1 MWQRF
6 LRAHWNGVL
15 YYCAPGCH
23 PLFQNKVPMLECCHP
38 LKRPHTMSLSP
49 SLITTAL
56 LASING
62 AVAAPM
68 SLDAYLALTGP
79 APTAQI
85 AYGAAPSQYAQLFRP
100 EGSGP
105 FPVVVLVHGG
115 CWTVEFGGITQM
127 RNVAGALAAQGIAVW
142 NVEYRRVDEPGGGY
156 PGTYQDMHAAL
167 DSLQRHAPQYQLDT
181 SRILAMGHSAG
192 GQLVQWI
199 AGREKL
205 PTTSPLYR
213 AQYLPIKNILSL
225 GGLADL
231 RHEKDVIKSS
241 CERDIAQLAGS
252 ASAERPD
259 IYSDTNAA
267 DLMPN
272 GSRTVLATGE
282 LDTISPP
289 RVAHDY
295 AARAIKAGDHAEVL
309 ILPGASHYDEI
320 AASSN
325 AWRMI
330 LPVIRQMLGM
340 ETQ

>member
-1 MWQRF
+1 M
-6 LRAHWNGVL
+6 
-15 YYCAPGCH
+15 P
-23 PLFQNKVPMLECCHP
+23 
-38 LKRPHTMSLSP
+38 TSLPS
-49 SLITTAL
+49 SLIATAL
-56 LASING
+56 LACVHG

-68 SLDAYLALTGP
+68 SLDDYLALNGP

-85 AYGAAPSQYAQLFRP
+85 AYGSAPSQYAQLFRP

-115 CWTVEFGGITQM
+115 CWTVAFGGIGQM
-127 RNVAGALAAQGIAVW
+127 RNVAGALVAQGIAVW

-156 PGTYQDMHAAL
+156 PGTYEDMHAAL
-167 DSLQRHAPQYQLDT
+167 DSLQQHAPRYQLDVK
-181 SRILAMGHSAG
+181 RIVAMGHSAG

-199 AGREKL
+199 AGRDKL
-205 PTTSPLYR
+205 PKSSPLYR
-213 AQYLPIKNILSL
+213 DTFLPIKNILSL

-231 RHEKDVIKSS
+231 RHEKDLIKSS

-252 ASAERPD
+252 ASTERPD

-295 AARAIKAGDHAEVL
+295 AAKAKLAGDHAEVL

-320 AASSN
+320 AATSN

-330 LPVIRQMLGM
+330 LPVIKQMLAV
-340 ETQ
+340 EAK

>member
-1 MWQRF
+1 M
-6 LRAHWNGVL
+6 
-15 YYCAPGCH
+15 
-23 PLFQNKVPMLECCHP
+23 
-38 LKRPHTMSLSP
+38 TMSLP
-49 SLITTAL
+49 HSLIATAL
-56 LASING
+56 LASMHG

-68 SLDAYLALTGP
+68 SLDDYLALQGP

-85 AYGAAPSQYAQLFRP
+85 SYGPAPSQYAQLFRP
-100 EGSGP
+100 PGTGP

-115 CWTVEFGGITQM
+115 CWTVAFGGITQM
-127 RNVAGALAAQGIAVW
+127 HNVAGALAAQGIAVW

-167 DSLQRHAPQYQLDT
+167 DSLQQHAGQYQLDT
-181 SRILAMGHSAG
+181 SRIVAMGHSAG

-199 AGREKL
+199 AGRAQL
-205 PTTSPLYR
+205 PKTSALFR
-213 AQYLPIKNILSL
+213 DKILPVKNILSL

-231 RHEKDVIKSS
+231 RHEKDLIKSS
-241 CERDIAQLAGS
+241 CERDMAQLAGS
-252 ASAERPD
+252 ASSERPD

-267 DLMPN
+267 ELMPN

-295 AARAIKAGDHAEVL
+295 AAKAEKAGDHAEVL

-320 AASSN
+320 AASSP
-325 AWRMI
+325 AWTMI
-330 LPVIRQMLGM
+330 LPVIKQMLAM
-340 ETQ
+340 SEK

>member
-1 MWQRF
+1 MTM
-6 LRAHWNGVL
+6 
-15 YYCAPGCH
+15 
-23 PLFQNKVPMLECCHP
+23 PLP
-38 LKRPHTMSLSP
+38 P
-49 SLITTAL
+49 SLLATAL
-56 LASING
+56 LALPHG
-62 AVAAPM
+62 TVAAPM
-68 SLDAYLALTGP
+68 SLDDYLALTGP
-79 APTAQI
+79 APGVHI

-115 CWTVEFGGITQM
+115 CWTVAFGGITQM

-156 PGTYQDMHAAL
+156 PGTYEDMHAAL
-167 DSLQRHAPQYQLDT
+167 DSLQQHASRYQLDT
-181 SRILAMGHSAG
+181 GRIVAMGHSAG

-199 AGREKL
+199 AGREQL
-205 PTTSPLYR
+205 PKSSPLYR
-213 AQYLPIKNILSL
+213 DKYLPVKNILSL

-231 RHEKDVIKSS
+231 RHEKDLIKSS

-252 ASAERPD
+252 ASTDRPD

-320 AASSN
+320 AATSN
-325 AWRMI
+325 AWKLI
-330 LPVIRQMLGM
+330 LPVLKQMLGLDAP
-340 ETQ
+340 

>member
-1 MWQRF
+1 MTM
-6 LRAHWNGVL
+6 
-15 YYCAPGCH
+15 
-23 PLFQNKVPMLECCHP
+23 PLP
-38 LKRPHTMSLSP
+38 P
-49 SLITTAL
+49 SLLATAL
-56 LASING
+56 LALPHG
-62 AVAAPM
+62 TVAAPM
-68 SLDAYLALTGP
+68 SLDDYLALHGP
-79 APTAQI
+79 APTVQLV
-85 AYGAAPSQYAQLFRP
+85 YGAAPSQYAQLFRP

-115 CWTVEFGGITQM
+115 CWTVAFGGIRQM
-127 RNVAGALAAQGIAVW
+127 RNVAGALVAQGIAVW

-156 PGTYQDMHAAL
+156 PGTYEDMHAAL
-167 DSLQRHAPQYQLDT
+167 DSLQRHAPQYQIDT
-181 SRILAMGHSAG
+181 RRILAMGHSAG

-199 AGREKL
+199 AGREQL
-205 PTTSPLYR
+205 PKSSPLYR
-213 AQYLPIKNILSL
+213 DKYLPVKNILSL

-231 RHEKDVIKSS
+231 RHEKDLIKSS

-252 ASAERPD
+252 ASTDRPD

-320 AASSN
+320 AATSN
-325 AWRMI
+325 AWKLI
-330 LPVIRQMLGM
+330 LPVLKQMLGLDAP
-340 ETQ
+340 

>member
-1 MWQRF
+1 MTM
-6 LRAHWNGVL
+6 
-15 YYCAPGCH
+15 
-23 PLFQNKVPMLECCHP
+23 PLP
-38 LKRPHTMSLSP
+38 P
-49 SLITTAL
+49 SLLATAL
-56 LASING
+56 LALPHG
-62 AVAAPM
+62 TVAAPM
-68 SLDAYLALTGP
+68 SLDDYLALTGP
-79 APTAQI
+79 APGVHI

-115 CWTVEFGGITQM
+115 CWTVAFGGITQM

-156 PGTYQDMHAAL
+156 PGTYEDMHAAL
-167 DSLQRHAPQYQLDT
+167 DSLQQHASRYQLDT
-181 SRILAMGHSAG
+181 GRIVAMGHSAG

-199 AGREKL
+199 AGREQL
-205 PTTSPLYR
+205 PKSSPLYR
-213 AQYLPIKNILSL
+213 DKYLPVKNILSL

-231 RHEKDVIKSS
+231 RHEKDLIKSS

-252 ASAERPD
+252 ASTDRPD
-259 IYSDTNAA
+259 IYSDTKAA

-320 AASSN
+320 AATSN
-325 AWRMI
+325 AWKMI
-330 LPVIRQMLGM
+330 LPVLKQMLGM
-340 ETQ
+340 GAP

>member
-1 MWQRF
+1 M
-6 LRAHWNGVL
+6 
-15 YYCAPGCH
+15 
-23 PLFQNKVPMLECCHP
+23 
-38 LKRPHTMSLSP
+38 TTSLPP
-49 SLITTAL
+49 SLIATAL
-56 LASING
+56 LACSQG
-62 AVAAPM
+62 TVAAPM
-68 SLDAYLALTGP
+68 SLDDYLALHGP
-79 APTAQI
+79 APTVQL
-85 AYGAAPSQYAQLFRP
+85 AYGTAPSQYAQLFRP

-115 CWTVEFGGITQM
+115 CWTVEFGGIRQM

-167 DSLQRHAPQYQLDT
+167 DSLRQHASLYQLDT
-181 SRILAMGHSAG
+181 SRIVAMGHSAG

-205 PTTSPLYR
+205 PKTSPLYR
-213 AQYLPIKNILSL
+213 DTFLPVKNILSL

-231 RHEKDVIKSS
+231 RHEQALIKSS

-252 ASAERPD
+252 ASSERPD
-259 IYSDTNAA
+259 IYSDTNPA

-272 GSRTVLATGE
+272 GSRSVLATGE

-295 AARAIKAGDHAEVL
+295 AAKAQLAGDHAEVL

-340 ETQ
+340 TAP